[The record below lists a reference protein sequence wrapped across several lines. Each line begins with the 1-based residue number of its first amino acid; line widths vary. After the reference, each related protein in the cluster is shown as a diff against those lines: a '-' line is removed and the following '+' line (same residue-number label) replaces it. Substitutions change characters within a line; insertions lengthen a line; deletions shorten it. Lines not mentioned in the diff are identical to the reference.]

1 LVPDDAAGTPLVKRE
16 SGCSVSVVIVAFRQR
31 EALVAAL
38 RSASA
43 AAARVPGGA
52 EVIVVDNGGLADLV
66 RASAPE
72 ARLIEPG
79 TNIGFAGAVNRAIAV
94 ANGRWVALLN
104 DDASL
109 DEEALAVALSAGE
122 RDPKIGSVAG
132 QVRFEAA
139 PGVINCA
146 GIAVDSL
153 GVAVERLAGRPVAD
167 AATGGEVFGATG
179 CFALYRSEM
188 LERVGGFEQRFFA
201 YLEDV
206 DLAWRAAAGGWRA
219 VYEPG
224 AVAFHRGSASS
235 GEGSRLK
242 YWLGG
247 RNRVWLLARNATGA
261 QLRRAL
267 LGILLY
273 DGAYIAYAAV
283 ADRTLAPLQGRLTG
297 LRSWRAMRRERDAE
311 RATVTLS
318 PAAAGWAQSARMHR
332 AYRGFGGRAHRAPPT
347 S

>member
-1 LVPDDAAGTPLVKRE
+1 MTEPG
-16 SGCSVSVVIVAFRQR
+16 GCAISVVVVAFRQR
-31 EALVAAL
+31 EALMVAL

-52 EVIVVDNGGLADLV
+52 ELIVVDNGGLAELI
-66 RASAPE
+66 RATAPH

-79 TNIGFAGAVNRAIAV
+79 ANIGFAGAVNRAIAI
-94 ANGRWVALLN
+94 ARGRWVALLN
-104 DDASL
+104 DDARL
-109 DEEALAVALSAGE
+109 HEDALTVALRAGE
-122 RDPKIGSVAG
+122 RDSRIGSVAG

-139 PGVINCA
+139 PGMINST

-153 GVAVERLAGRPVAD
+153 GVAVERLAGRTVAE
-167 AATGGEVFGATG
+167 AAAGGEVFGATG

-188 LERVGGFEQRFFA
+188 LGRVGGFEERFFA

-206 DLAWRAAAGGWRA
+206 DLAWRAAAAGWTA
-219 VYEPG
+219 VYEP
-224 AVAFHRGSASS
+224 AAIAWHRGSASS
-235 GEGSRLK
+235 GEGSSLK
-242 YWLGG
+242 YRLVG

-267 LGILLY
+267 PGILLY

-297 LRSWRAMRRERDAE
+297 LRRWRTMRRERDGD
-311 RATVTLS
+311 RATVVLS
-318 PAAAGWAQSARMHR
+318 SAGAGWGRSARMHL
-332 AYRGFGGRAHRAPPT
+332 AYRGFGGLARSPR
-347 S
+347 